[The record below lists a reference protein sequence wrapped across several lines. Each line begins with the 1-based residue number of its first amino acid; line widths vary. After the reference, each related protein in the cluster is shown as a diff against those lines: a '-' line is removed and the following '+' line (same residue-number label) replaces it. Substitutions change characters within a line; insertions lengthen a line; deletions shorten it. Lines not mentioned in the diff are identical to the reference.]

1 MSSRL
6 YDKQVVVVPR
16 KLEAVSMYG
25 RTCLVS
31 TWFSTYSWIVSA
43 PRSVPVYTS
52 CT

>member
-31 TWFSTYSWIVSA
+31 TWFSTYYILYSS
-43 PRSVPVYTS
+43 RNLVYVV
-52 CT
+52 